1 MWNLRLTSFRAGGKS
16 LNIFATRL
24 SRFFSFSR
32 PHRVA
37 GLGRLR
43 ARSALFFHRIN
54 GSSFV
59 KLRCC
64 DGGFAKPGE
73 TLFNTMHA
81 RSASRLFQ
89 PAASSPATPGG
100 ELARVPGL
108 LRPLERSFFRTV
120 TLAPHCRLGWLR
132 QKTSQGNSDSRIC

>member
-73 TLFNTMHA
+73 TSSTPCTRA
-81 RSASRLFQ
+81 Q
-89 PAASSPATPGG
+89 PVAHSNQPLVPLLSP
-100 ELARVPGL
+100 LV
-108 LRPLERSFFRTV
+108 
-120 TLAPHCRLGWLR
+120 CRHM
-132 QKTSQGNSDSRIC
+132 

>member
-73 TLFNTMHA
+73 TLFNTMHV
-81 RSASRLFQ
+81 RSASLLFQ
-89 PAASSPATPGG
+89 PAASSPVVPGG
-100 ELARVPGL
+100 MPAHAHVIPR
-108 LRPLERSFFRTV
+108 
-120 TLAPHCRLGWLR
+120 RL
-132 QKTSQGNSDSRIC
+132 D